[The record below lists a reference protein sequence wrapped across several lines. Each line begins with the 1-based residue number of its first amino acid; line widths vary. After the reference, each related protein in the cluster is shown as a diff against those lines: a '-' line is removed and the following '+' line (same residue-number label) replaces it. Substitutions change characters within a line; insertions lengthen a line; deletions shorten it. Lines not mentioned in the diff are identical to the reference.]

1 MNITLLDI
9 YDNLGDISEETC
21 DLFKDNIMTKR
32 LALLYHNDGIALR
45 MSVSLAIYI
54 YLHNCI

>member
-9 YDNLGDISEETC
+9 YDNLGNISEETC
-21 DLFKDNIMTKR
+21 DLFKDNIVTKR
-32 LALLYHNDGIALR
+32 FALLYDNDGIALR

-54 YLHNCI
+54 YLSNCI